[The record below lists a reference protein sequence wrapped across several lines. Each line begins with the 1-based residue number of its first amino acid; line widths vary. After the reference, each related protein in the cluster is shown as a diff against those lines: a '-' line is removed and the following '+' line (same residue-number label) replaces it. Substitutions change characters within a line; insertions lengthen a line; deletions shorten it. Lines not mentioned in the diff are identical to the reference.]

1 MEMDEK
7 RFRDLETDVV
17 IIKRDMS
24 QYGTLFAKMDLTIDK
39 ITDLSNK
46 TNQLLAVH
54 EERLDYLQG
63 VDKDLERKNERTTE
77 ELKTLIAKLESM
89 HVYLIGEITNNDVKM
104 REEIKGLTKHLAEEL
119 KKKDE
124 DIAKLA
130 EQMKTLERWKWIVIG
145 FSLAAGWIID
155 KIPLAVGIG
164 N

>member
-1 MEMDEK
+1 MDEK

-63 VDKDLERKNERTTE
+63 VDKDLERKYEKTLE
-77 ELKTLIAKLESM
+77 ELKTIVAKLDSM

-104 REEIKGLTKHLAEEL
+104 REEIKSLNKQLAEEL
-119 KKKDE
+119 KKRDGE
-124 DIAKLA
+124 LA
-130 EQMKTLERWKWIVIG
+130 DLSSQMKTLERWKWIVIG

-164 N
+164 S